1 MTITVN
7 IQLAQDQFN
16 RLEHKLSNMRPVL
29 AGIANMMLDAVE
41 RNFATETD
49 PETGLK
55 WTPLA
60 ASTQRQRARKGK
72 SGKILQVTGN
82 LAASITPQYGNDYA
96 LVSTNKVYAPIHQFG
111 GKAGRGHAANIPARP
126 YLALS
131 KQDERDIN
139 DTVSDYLAHG
149 LT

>member
-1 MTITVN
+1 MSITVN
-7 IQLAQDQFN
+7 IQLAQDRIEQVG
-16 RLEHKLSNMRPVL
+16 HKLDNMRPVL
-29 AGIANMMLDAVE
+29 ASISNMMLDAVE

-49 PETGLK
+49 PETGLR

-72 SGKILQVTGN
+72 TGKILQVTGG
-82 LAASITPQYGNDYA
+82 LVASITPQYGNDYA
-96 LVSTNKVYAPIHQFG
+96 IISTNKIYAAIHHFG
-111 GKAGRGHAANIPARP
+111 GNTGRGHAANIPARP

-139 DTVSDYLAHG
+139 DTVSNYLVEG